1 MYYSST
7 SSTPGNFE
15 DATQDPILVG
25 PNYSEIGSSL
35 SYIRIDG
42 ETPMESR
49 SVLVEKFQTDP
60 NCRVAILSLA
70 AAATGLNFTAAS
82 FVVFAELFWTPAVML
97 QAEDR
102 IHRIGQK
109 ASHCTIQYLL
119 VPGTMDDVLW
129 PMLVKKV
136 AVTSS
141 VLDQNPQPGLEVH
154 EESRVVPRNSISED
168 GQEGSTMQNESE
180 KGVPSGEKQQL
191 VALSVQNVP
200 SRHMV
205 SSGPN
210 SGYSMLRQSPVKVV
224 APKES
229 LDEWIRKRSLPN
241 AERLEDEAD
250 SSKMNVLSHSSR
262 NGDMIK
268 PRERLVTR
276 NLNGAESSILVDP
289 LNTSANRKVSES
301 MPNDVRNEDG
311 NALHD
316 AREKRLRHLHAC
328 MSVSDEPPE
337 RSEEIQA
344 LEIGESPKRVPVR
357 HEKTCDGL
365 GLLDMFMYE

>member
-1 MYYSST
+1 MRNPIELQRKEPKKQKSGRRKRTSNGVSGEAVRSIRNLRDLPDQTSESGSMYYSST

-168 GQEGSTMQNESE
+168 GQEESIMQNQGE
-180 KGVPSGEKQQL
+180 KGDPSGEKTTTCGF
-191 VALSVQNVP
+191 VGS
-200 SRHMV
+200 
-205 SSGPN
+205 
-210 SGYSMLRQSPVKVV
+210 
-224 APKES
+224 
-229 LDEWIRKRSLPN
+229 KRSITP
-241 AERLEDEAD
+241 
-250 SSKMNVLSHSSR
+250 H
-262 NGDMIK
+262 G
-268 PRERLVTR
+268 
-276 NLNGAESSILVDP
+276 
-289 LNTSANRKVSES
+289 
-301 MPNDVRNEDG
+301 
-311 NALHD
+311 
-316 AREKRLRHLHAC
+316 
-328 MSVSDEPPE
+328 
-337 RSEEIQA
+337 
-344 LEIGESPKRVPVR
+344 
-357 HEKTCDGL
+357 
-365 GLLDMFMYE
+365 